1 MNYFRGN
8 VFESFITEDGKISVT
23 QDVINYDENPN
34 GRSAYK
40 QLPGSIQ
47 KEQIEP
53 QNYGDENANYLNSN
67 GLAANNISY
76 ADGDLL
82 NARNAEDEDSMMYSD
97 PFSEASKRV
106 RQENEKR
113 LTLVSNTTRV
123 IKGASW
129 KDRAFWLDPAQRRY
143 MPEFLG
149 ADYIGFRCAMS
160 YLGTLAATE
169 SHVVSHQT
177 KSSILQIAN
186 SHVSAL
192 SYF

>member
-1 MNYFRGN
+1 
-8 VFESFITEDGKISVT
+8 
-23 QDVINYDENPN
+23 VINYDDNPN
-34 GRSAYK
+34 GRDAYK

-47 KEQIEP
+47 KAQIEP

-67 GLAANNISY
+67 GLAANNIAY

-82 NARNAEDEDSMMYSD
+82 NARNADDEGSMMYSD

-160 YLGTLAATE
+160 YLGST
-169 SHVVSHQT
+169 SGDRKPRGIPS
-177 KSSILQIAN
+177 N
-186 SHVSAL
+186 
-192 SYF
+192 